1 MANTGNK
8 YIIIYDKGEEKNQTV
23 LCKDEKATA
32 TKEKEL
38 LENEVESYYVG
49 RIVKSYNKTHE
60 TPKRILIL
68 QESGTTA

>member
-38 LENEVESYYVG
+38 LEKHGRHENCEVCVYS
-49 RIVKSYNKTHE
+49 
-60 TPKRILIL
+60 
-68 QESGTTA
+68 